1 MNSHDKGVGYALAS
15 KEQRQAM
22 STRQIHIAD
31 IADAMLAGFK
41 AEPELAACHL
51 PLLSDE
57 ALARIHT
64 ESEKWRDQARE
75 RELENRLNA
84 ALQRLSL
91 SERCYDDLRTI
102 LGSTN
107 VPDDYDPVGDGN
119 DGKARH
125 VSWTEHKAKQMVR
138 EAGRA
143 SGYASDAKTA
153 EERNALI
160 ERYVYA
166 CDKNRIPYNWNI
178 FKMSTACLRRH
189 VQTFEHMERLTRC
202 DCNPERVAWFETRTH
217 QETEQNLRKAMARID
232 ATRAAIASYANG
244 RINAGIISHLIETLA
259 GSEDIPESDGWIGW
273 QTFEKGHRP
282 SRLNDKDMVEIETVG
297 GGSNTLEVGVV
308 AWEQVKRYRLAVG
321 G

>member
-31 IADAMLAGFK
+31 VSDAMSNGFK
-41 AEPELAACHL
+41 AEPDLSPCHL

-57 ALARIHT
+57 ALARIHA

-75 RELENRLNA
+75 REMENRLNA

-107 VPDDYDPVGDGN
+107 VPDDYDPVGGN

-153 EERNALI
+153 EQRNELI

-166 CDKNRIPYNWNI
+166 CDKKRIPYNWNI

-189 VQTFEHMERLTRC
+189 VETFERMERLTRC
-202 DCNPERVAWFETRTH
+202 DCDPERVAWFETRTH
-217 QETEQNLRKAMARID
+217 QETEQSLRWHAQRAD
-232 ATRAAIASYANG
+232 ETRK
-244 RINAGIISHLIETLA
+244 LIEQYRGGRVSIDTAEKLLDVLLDRA
-259 GSEDIPESDGWIGW
+259 QCGEQTDGW
-273 QTFEKGHRP
+273 QTWDSSSKP
-282 SRLNDKDMVEIETVG
+282 
-297 GGSNTLEVGVV
+297 VGVHRDCRV
-308 AWEQVKRYRLAVG
+308 EVRVSNGSTAKLAAGEVEWSDVKAFRLAVG

>member
-51 PLLSDE
+51 PLLTDE
-57 ALARIHT
+57 ALARIHA

-75 RELENRLNA
+75 RDLENRLNA

-102 LGSTN
+102 LGATN
-107 VPDDYDPVGDGN
+107 VPDDYDPVGGN

-153 EERNALI
+153 EQRNELI

-166 CDKNRIPYNWNI
+166 CDKKRIPYNWNI

-189 VQTFEHMERLTRC
+189 VETFEHMERLTRC
-202 DCNPERVAWFETRTH
+202 DTNPERVAWFETRTH
-217 QETEQNLRKAMARID
+217 QETEQNLRKAMENID
-232 ATRAAIASYANG
+232 ATRRIIAQCSNG
-244 RINAGIISHLIETLA
+244 RINAGIISQLLEALA
-259 GSEDIPESDGWIGW
+259 G
-273 QTFEKGHRP
+273 
-282 SRLNDKDMVEIETVG
+282 
-297 GGSNTLEVGVV
+297 GVV
-308 AWEQVKRYRLAVG
+308 WIPCLTSDKPEDLKAKELVEVEFHTGTRKVLLAGDVEWHKASKFRRVKH
-321 G
+321 